1 VQGDTQFRTWMASL
15 LGRARVQLDTTS
27 EPAFDAS
34 DLDTLRLSPES
45 ERWLSSSAHAP
56 LRPQGNGA
64 PTVEQR
70 APVSAAVPAAHPPAH
85 SIVAP
90 GAAADG
96 AALLDAR
103 RLDEFRSVD
112 DAGRS
117 LTREL
122 LGLFLAE
129 AASSMADIDLA
140 LGSSNCCELARNAH
154 ALKALAG
161 NIGATGMLAICAQLE
176 VHAARGRL
184 AEAREQVW
192 RLHLV
197 WGQTRSVMESWC

>member
-1 VQGDTQFRTWMASL
+1 MASL

-27 EPAFDAS
+27 EPAFDAT

-45 ERWLSSSAHAP
+45 ERWLSSSGHAP
-56 LRPQGNGA
+56 LRPQGDLA
-64 PTVEQR
+64 P
-70 APVSAAVPAAHPPAH
+70 S
-85 SIVAP
+85 
-90 GAAADG
+90 AAADG

-122 LGLFLAE
+122 LSLFLAE

-140 LGSSNCCELARNAH
+140 LGSGNCCALARSAH

-161 NIGATGMLAICAQLE
+161 NIGATAMLAICQQLE

>member
-1 VQGDTQFRTWMASL
+1 MASL

-27 EPAFDAS
+27 EPDFDAA
-34 DLDTLRLSPES
+34 DLDRLRLSPES
-45 ERWLSSSAHAP
+45 ERWLSSSGHAP
-56 LRPQGNGA
+56 LRPQGDPA
-64 PTVEQR
+64 LTVEQR
-70 APVSAAVPAAHPPAH
+70 VLVSAVLPPAG
-85 SIVAP
+85 SAP
-90 GAAADG
+90 APDAAAEG
-96 AALLDAR
+96 VELLDTR

-117 LTREL
+117 FTREL

-140 LGSSNCCELARNAH
+140 LGCSNCCELARGAH

-161 NIGATGMLAICAQLE
+161 NIGATGMLVICAQLE

-184 AEAREQVW
+184 IEAREQVW
-192 RLHLV
+192 RLHRV
-197 WGQTRSVMESWC
+197 WGQTRAVIESWC

>member
-27 EPAFDAS
+27 EPAFDAT

-45 ERWLSSSAHAP
+45 ERWLSSSGHAP
-56 LRPQGNGA
+56 LRPQGDFA
-64 PTVEQR
+64 P
-70 APVSAAVPAAHPPAH
+70 S
-85 SIVAP
+85 
-90 GAAADG
+90 AAADG

-112 DAGRS
+112 DAGRG

-122 LGLFLAE
+122 LGLFLVE

-140 LGSSNCCELARNAH
+140 LGSSNCCELARSAH

-161 NIGATGMLAICAQLE
+161 NIGATGMLAICEQLE

>member
-1 VQGDTQFRTWMASL
+1 MASL

-27 EPAFDAS
+27 EPAFDAT

-45 ERWLSSSAHAP
+45 ERWLSSSGHAP
-56 LRPQGNGA
+56 LPPQGELA

-70 APVSAAVPAAHPPAH
+70 AAVGAA
-85 SIVAP
+85 SS
-90 GAAADG
+90 AADG

-129 AASSMADIDLA
+129 AASGMADIDLA
-140 LGSSNCCELARNAH
+140 LGGSNCCELARSAH